1 MRIFSYICIMKIWEK
16 IYKLKIVPSFLLWSS
31 FLFIIFYSV
40 WVFGAGLDKNL
51 FLSISIVFAIIGGV
65 IVELGKVGMKN
76 SQKFWDMAK
85 IVENKLDDATSTDEL
100 DGIIIEYFVKGGKL
114 RELSMGGPHI
124 TEMNRL
130 YTIYKV
136 YYKVQNKE

>member
-1 MRIFSYICIMKIWEK
+1 M
-16 IYKLKIVPSFLLWSS
+16 LWSS